1 MREILGVKSFQQ
13 ALIPMGLK
21 MICKVSGGIYTPGGI
36 GGGGVPVSGYK
47 PGGLL
52 TEQTGHIPDILS
64 RAYT

>member
-1 MREILGVKSFQQ
+1 
-13 ALIPMGLK
+13 MGLK

-52 TEQTGHIPDILS
+52 TEQTGHIPDILT